1 MSELDLSAFLKDASV
16 ADLDW
21 LDVDELQYR
30 EMDKLPRQNLDI
42 QPDLQA
48 LWAREGESPT
58 NYLVPNV
65 VPVPTPGVKD
75 PKTMGDMSQEHGRLR
90 TQAMEIR
97 KVARLALMQS
107 TDANR
112 LRGELVKR
120 FGIEPLRE
128 HRTVLAEVLQE
139 RGLLGKLYI
148 AASDFPNCAQN
159 GTHTDFVRK
168 YAKDAR
174 FVLAKSACGGCCHAT
189 KTPTGGS
196 ACGVFQKEI
205 QVDIPYS
212 IGLAASVETT
222 QKAKG
227 LEIQA
232 SELPPKDRIRLA
244 FLASKGD
251 RGEAYAGQGINV
263 VPKPVLTPSAAG
275 ERLVEASS
283 LLRKKQAETQL
294 VLEAKP
300 VVDFLHREMAKGLT
314 HANIVK
320 SLKLAFDTTLLAKT
334 HTHWGPIFK
343 EAGLYGVIYTK
354 QASFDDCHVGA
365 DFLAKHNPSVRAI
378 VAGEKCGSC
387 IYNKTRCLLYGK
399 PLVKSASE
407 IVTDSTVDVVLQEH
421 RMAGRLPAWETK
433 TASTWG
439 DTPAKAL
446 KAIHEAVQRSMG
458 PQQAPIRMGFMQ
470 GFYGQVVPHVTAGL
484 TRRDIAKQASKYMN
498 EGLYGQDLLSALR
511 TRYEPRD
518 LFAAKDELRVVLA
531 EQGLQGI
538 YYVDPS
544 VYEDYGRGCDEASR
558 LHRTRMVGY
567 VKQGPKCTSCVHQT
581 KLGFCSKIHK
591 QLVDEPPYADKLV
604 QQREIL
610 ASGSSMDV
618 SYASLVNNATSTLA
632 EFQMQNELDVDVQ
645 AAFTPNAVTIQFGT
659 GKVAL

>member
-48 LWAREGESPT
+48 LWAREGESST
-58 NYLVPNV
+58 KYLIPNV

-107 TDANR
+107 TDTNR

-139 RGLLGKLYI
+139 RGLLGKLYV

-159 GTHTDFVRK
+159 GAHSDFVRK

-174 FVLAKSACGGCCHAT
+174 FVLAKSECGGCSHAT

-196 ACGVFQKEI
+196 TCGVFQKEI

-212 IGLAASVETT
+212 NGLAAAVEAT

-232 SELPPKDRIRLA
+232 SDSPPKDRIRLA

-251 RGEAYAGQGINV
+251 RGETYAGQGVNV
-263 VPKPVLTPSAAG
+263 APKPALTPSAAG
-275 ERLVEASS
+275 EKLVEASA

-294 VLEAKP
+294 VFEAKP
-300 VVDFLHREMAKGLT
+300 IIDFLHREMAKGLT
-314 HANIVK
+314 HANIVT
-320 SLKLAFDTTLLAKT
+320 SLKLAFDSGLLAKT
-334 HTHWGPIFK
+334 HAHWGPLFK
-343 EAGLYGVIYTK
+343 EAGLYGVVYTK
-354 QASFDDCHVGA
+354 QASFDDCHIGA

-407 IVTDSTVDVVLQEH
+407 IVTEATVDVVLQEH
-421 RMAGRLPAWETK
+421 RMAGRLPAWETR

-446 KAIHEAVQRSMG
+446 KAIHEAVQRSVA

-470 GFYGQVVPHVTAGL
+470 GFHGQVVPHLTAGL

-498 EGLYGQDLLSALR
+498 EGLYGQDLLSALK

-567 VKQGPKCTSCVHQT
+567 VKQGAKCTSCVHQT

-591 QLVDEPPYADKLV
+591 QLVVEPPYADKLA

-610 ASGSSMDV
+610 ASGSSTDV

-632 EFQMQNELDVDVQ
+632 EFQMQHELDVDVQ
-645 AAFTPNAVTIQFGT
+645 AASTPNAVTIQFGT
-659 GKVAL
+659 GKVSL